1 MARKAIIDT
10 YYTFNPT
17 TRQVVIPR
25 AVPRERLVLI
35 TNLSTNQVIFNF
47 SDPNLKTTGYVVG
60 TDNSGAI
67 TTTTITLNYNTNNGI
82 MLPTDKLQ
90 IIIDEY
96 DEKISPSETYIDP
109 VNKLRVSTP
118 QALIDTD
125 FEYGLQQTK
134 WEQIALLNNRPFAF
148 YDINNPLIVQDV
160 RANTG
165 SRTYTIITPT
175 SLPIGNA
182 FTMIDSGYA
191 GADGTYIVESNSA
204 TSITYTGKF
213 PYLGVSAPA
222 VGNSAFISGVT
233 AVYRANTFT
242 GANIGITTIVNTT
255 NTVTVTTNVAHGLL
269 IGNEIAITGLAGT
282 NAPNGSWTVATV
294 LNPTTFQFWDTYAQ
308 PSGGITAGT
317 PAALFVRPQGSAAHR
332 SFDGGVRF
340 STNAASHNQSFIRQ
354 TRRYFRYQSGKG
366 IQLSTGTTLKPQ
378 YNLDALVANGTTGVV
393 TATTKDPHDIANTV
407 TVSINGANETAYNG
421 YFSVKDIINPYQFTY
436 QANTIPSSLVA
447 SGNYVASIAN
457 WYGAKNQI
465 GIFDTQN
472 GLFWEYDGQTL
483 FAVRR
488 TSTYQ
493 IGGVISASPGSH
505 IVTGTGTIFNKQL
518 QVGDYIVIKGM
529 SYRVNDILSN
539 ERLFITPPYRGATPI
554 SNAQASKTIDIKT
567 PQSAFN
573 IDRMDGTG
581 PSGYNVDLTKMQ
593 MYYVDYSWYGAGFVR
608 YGVRGPDGNIIYCHK
623 YINNNVNYLAYMRS
637 GNLPG
642 RYESSTF
649 GKTTFLTANLA
660 FSDTQAVCGDLTGW
674 PTTGT
679 VVIRTA
685 NNGGTNIANTEY
697 INYTGISGNTLTG
710 LTRGQTGNVT
720 GIWATTVAGN
730 TTVTIPGGNN
740 TVGVQVGQYVF
751 GINVAAQTFVTQ
763 LTPNTSLRL
772 SSAPIGSGNVFL
784 YFPPMAN
791 VAQTFTVITNDITS
805 AQTSV
810 ELHAPAFSPEINHWG
825 TSAIMDGGFTNDKS
839 LIFTQGM
846 NTNLVVGTGNTQPI
860 MSFRIAPSV
869 SNGIANTFI
878 GVREIINRMQQIPYA
893 LDCYAN
899 GSFLLSVVF
908 NGRTSNTAETWTNV
922 GGSSLS
928 QYIIHNTSTTISG
941 GETAFGFYASANP
954 GTFTSTQQSLI
965 DVRDL
970 GTSILSGGTANA
982 TFNIYPDGPDVL
994 TIVARNIDTAPRGI
1008 QARYSWNEA
1017 QA

>member
-17 TRQVVIPR
+17 TRQIVIPR
-25 AVPRERLVLI
+25 AIQKERLVLI
-35 TNLSTNQVIFNF
+35 TNMSTNQVIFNF
-47 SDPNLKTTGYVVG
+47 SDPNLKTTGYSVD
-60 TDNSGAI
+60 TDISGAF

-82 MLPTDKLQ
+82 MQSTDKLQ

-96 DEKISPSETYIDP
+96 DEKFTPSESYIDP
-109 VNKLRVSTP
+109 VNKMRVSTP

-134 WEQIALLNNRPFAF
+134 WEQLALLSNKPFAY
-148 YDINNPLIVQDV
+148 YDISSPLNIQDV

-165 SRTYTIITPT
+165 SRNYIIITPNP
-175 SLPIGNA
+175 LPIGNA
-182 FTMIDSGYA
+182 FTILDTSYA
-191 GADGTYIVESNSA
+191 GADGTYVVDSNTA
-204 TSITYTGKF
+204 TSMTYAGKF
-213 PYLGVSAPA
+213 PFLGVSSPA
-222 VGNSAFISGVT
+222 TGNSVFVSGVS
-233 AVYRANTFT
+233 VGYRANTFT
-242 GANIGITTIVNTT
+242 GANIGINAIVSTANL
-255 NTVTVTTNVAHGLL
+255 VTVTTNIAHGLL
-269 IGNEIAITGLAGT
+269 IGNEIAVTGLTGT
-282 NAPNGSWTVATV
+282 SAANGSFIVSGII
-294 LNPTTFQFWDTYAQ
+294 NPTTFQYWSNQANTGSPVIA
-308 PSGGITAGT
+308 PG
-317 PAALFVRPQGSAAHR
+317 AALYVRPQGSAVHR

-340 STNAASHNQSFIRQ
+340 STNAASHNQAFIRQ

-378 YNLDALVANGTTGVV
+378 YNIDALVANGTTGVV
-393 TATTKDPHDIANTV
+393 TVTTKDPHDISNTV
-407 TVSINGANETAYNG
+407 TVSVQGANESAYNG
-421 YFSVKDIINPYQFTY
+421 YFSVKDVLTPYQFTY
-436 QANTIPSSLVA
+436 TANSIPSNLIA
-447 SGNYVASIAN
+447 SGNYVASVSN

-465 GIFDTQN
+465 GIFDQQN
-472 GLFWEYDGQTL
+472 GLFWEFDGQTL

-493 IGGVISASPGSH
+493 IGGTVSATPGSH
-505 IVTGTGTIFNKQL
+505 VITGTGTIFNKQL
-518 QVGDYIVIKGM
+518 SVNDFVVIKGM
-529 SYRVNDILSN
+529 SYRVTDILSDQ
-539 ERLFITPPYRGATPI
+539 RMFVTPAYRGAVPI
-554 SNAQASKTIDIKT
+554 SLAQLSKTIDIKT

-581 PSGYNVDLTKMQ
+581 PSGYDIDLTKMQ
-593 MYYVDYSWYGAGFVR
+593 MFYVDYSWYGAGFVR

-642 RYESSTF
+642 RYETSTYS
-649 GKTTFLTANLA
+649 KSTFLTANLA
-660 FSDTQAVCGDLTGW
+660 ISDTQAVCGDLTGF
-674 PTTGT
+674 PPAGT
-679 VVIRTA
+679 VVIRSA
-685 NNGGTNIANTEY
+685 NTGGTNIANTEY
-697 INYTGISGNTLTG
+697 INYSGISGNTLTG
-710 LTRGQTGNVT
+710 LTRGQAGNVV
-720 GIWATTVAGN
+720 GIWANTTTGN
-730 TTVTIPGGNN
+730 TTVTILGSNN
-740 TVGVQVGQYVF
+740 TVGVQVGQQVF
-751 GINVAAQTFVTQ
+751 GINVQSQAYVTQ
-763 LTPNTSLRL
+763 ITPNVSIKL
-772 SSAPIGSGNVFL
+772 SSAAIGTGNSFL

-791 VAQTFTVITNDITS
+791 LAQTFIVITSDATA
-805 AQTSV
+805 AQTV
-810 ELHAPAFSPEINHWG
+810 VDLHAPSFGPEINHWG

-908 NGRTSNTAETWTNV
+908 NGKTSNTAENWTNV

-928 QYIIHNTSTTISG
+928 QYIIHTINTTISG
-941 GETAFGFYASANP
+941 GETAFGFYTSANP
-954 GTFTSTQQSLI
+954 GTFSSTQQSLI

-982 TFNIYPDGPDVL
+982 SVAIYPDGPDVL
-994 TIVARNIDTAPRGI
+994 TIVARNIDNAPRGI